1 MNEPTNRDTSP
12 EHLLLTLAKT
22 YPAFTGDLAPQ
33 GYQYDL
39 FLGAWILNDSGSLL
53 VESPNR
59 PRTMTKKRDIE
70 TGEDQKA
77 E

>member
-1 MNEPTNRDTSP
+1 MNEPTNRDPSSA
-12 EHLLLTLAKT
+12 HLLLTMAKT

-33 GYQYDL
+33 GYHYDL
-39 FLGAWILNDSGSLL
+39 FRGAWILNGSGSLL
-53 VESPNR
+53 IDSPNR
-59 PRTMTKKRDIE
+59 PRSMTKKRDIE

>member
-12 EHLLLTLAKT
+12 EHLLLTMAKT

-39 FLGAWILNDSGSLL
+39 FLGAWIMNSSGSLAHR
-53 VESPNR
+53 VAQSAADYDKEAR
-59 PRTMTKKRDIE
+59 H
-70 TGEDQKA
+70 
-77 E
+77 

>member
-1 MNEPTNRDTSP
+1 MNESTNRDTSP
-12 EHLLLTLAKT
+12 EHLLLAMAKT
-22 YPAFTGDLAPQ
+22 YPAFTGDLSPQ

-39 FLGAWILNDSGSLL
+39 FGGAWILNGSGSLL
-53 VESPNR
+53 IESPNR
-59 PRTMTKKRDIE
+59 PRTMTKKKDIE

>member
-1 MNEPTNRDTSP
+1 MNEPTNRETSP
-12 EHLLLTLAKT
+12 EHLLLTMAKT

-39 FLGAWILNDSGSLL
+39 FRGAWVLNGSGSLL
-53 VESPNR
+53 IESPNR